1 MKQVGGV
8 NLPDNV
14 PSETNPKPKKMK
26 AILLVSV
33 YAFMAFALHT
43 VANGMA

>member
-1 MKQVGGV
+1 
-8 NLPDNV
+8 
-14 PSETNPKPKKMK
+14 MK

-43 VANGMA
+43 VANSMA